1 MDDDYTHDL
10 DIRDATLDDVPAIV
24 ALLVDDKLG
33 STRET
38 PDDLEPYV
46 AAFHVLDADA
56 NQRLIVADRG
66 GRVVGTLQLTLIP
79 GLSQRGLTR
88 AQVEAVRVA
97 KAERGNG
104 LGTILMNW
112 SIDEARRR
120 GCGLVQ
126 LTSNQARPDAHRFY
140 ERLGFAKT
148 HAGFKLKLDS
158 GD

>member
-1 MDDDYTHDL
+1 MNDHHDL
-10 DIRDATLDDVPAIV
+10 VIRDATLHDVPAII

-38 PDDLEPYV
+38 PDDLAPYL
-46 AAFHVLDADA
+46 AAFDAIDADP
-56 NQRLIVADRG
+56 NQRLIVAEREG
-66 GRVVGTLQLTLIP
+66 HVVATLQLTVIP

-97 KAERGNG
+97 KSERGNG
-104 LGTILMNW
+104 LGTVLMRW

-158 GD
+158 AD